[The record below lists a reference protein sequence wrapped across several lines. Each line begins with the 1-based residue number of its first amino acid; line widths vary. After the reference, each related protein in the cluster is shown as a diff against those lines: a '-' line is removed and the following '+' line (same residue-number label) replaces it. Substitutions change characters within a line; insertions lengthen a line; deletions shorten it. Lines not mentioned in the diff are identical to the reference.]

1 MFVFVA
7 IEMDELV
14 LLVADSVVAAYHV
27 DGGIIIIMVVEVLA
41 PILRHGAVEQ
51 RNERCPHH
59 IFRFLHAGDVEVGR
73 CVVDILYQRRAFAV
87 RLGFPRV
94 ADDERRAHRFFIH
107 ETLVE
112 PSVLAHIES
121 LVGGIDDDGIVHQV
135 VFLQIVE
142 QAAHF
147 IVHRL
152 DAAQVIAQIC
162 LIFPA
167 DKVFARRLLFLE
179 VFRAFGVCF
188 VPRLA
193 LFGVHALQSPFE
205 VAQPGF
211 VLIGFE
217 VFQPL
222 HL

>member
-1 MFVFVA
+1 
-7 IEMDELV
+7 MDELV

-73 CVVDILYQRRAFAV
+73 CVVDILHQRRAFAV

-135 VFLQIVE
+135 VFLQIVN
-142 QAAHF
+142 QATHF

-152 DAAQVIAQIC
+152 DAAQVIAHIS
-162 LIFPA
+162 LVFPNG
-167 DKVFARRLLFLE
+167 KVFARRLLFLE

-188 VPRLA
+188 VPRFA